1 MAKWKEPTTQVAV
14 TGVDP
19 RARMKEI
26 RAEVKAFLKGDT
38 LGLAHLG
45 DLPNNM
51 EDARRVIIAT
61 QDLLEIERDKHRKA
75 TLHICELV
83 AILEGMSQN
92 ELDAMAMIGQRD
104 RQIHELQ
111 QLNGHHEQEI
121 VATRREAQ
129 HMRHQRDAVLTTMS
143 LQANMK
149 APEPVTMSVGVD
161 MGSSNAAEPARRR
174 GPTTFEELLKGL
186 AYNGGTVTGRLG

>member
-1 MAKWKEPTTQVAV
+1 MAKWKEPTTEVV
-14 TGVDP
+14 TTPSVDP

-45 DLPNNM
+45 DLPSNM

-83 AILEGMSQN
+83 QILNSMSQN
-92 ELDAMAMIGQRD
+92 EFDAMQMISACD
-104 RQIHELQ
+104 REVY
-111 QLNGHHEQEI
+111 QLNELNELNRQEI
-121 VATRREAQ
+121 TALRREIE
-129 HMRHQRDAVLTTMS
+129 HMRQQRDAVLTTMK

-149 APEPVTMSVGVD
+149 APEPMVVPREAFGERQATPQV
-161 MGSSNAAEPARRR
+161 NR
-174 GPTTFEELLKGL
+174 GPVSLEQLLRNM
-186 AYNGGTVTGRLG
+186 AMGRAR

>member
-1 MAKWKEPTTQVAV
+1 MAKWKEPTTEVAT

-61 QDLLEIERDKHRKA
+61 QDLLEVERDKHRKA

-92 ELDAMAMIGQRD
+92 ELDVMAMIDQRD
-104 RQIHELQ
+104 RRIHELQ

-121 VATRREAQ
+121 VATRRETQ
-129 HMRHQRDAVLTTMS
+129 TMREQRDAVLTTMQ

-149 APEPVTMSVGVD
+149 APEPVTMNVGVD

-174 GPTTFEELLKGL
+174 SPTAFEEFLKRL

>member
-1 MAKWKEPTTQVAV
+1 MAKWKEPTTVVAT

-83 AILEGMSQN
+83 SILNGMNQN
-92 ELDAMAMIGQRD
+92 ELDAMTMISQRD
-104 RQIHELQ
+104 CQIHELQ
-111 QLNGHHEQEI
+111 QLTAHYEQEI
-121 VATRREAQ
+121 LTLRREVQ
-129 HMRHQRDAVLTTMS
+129 HMRQQRDAVLTTMQ

-149 APEPVTMSVGVD
+149 APEPMIVPRETFGERQATPQV
-161 MGSSNAAEPARRR
+161 NR
-174 GPTTFEELLKGL
+174 GPVTLGQQFQNMAIGL
-186 AYNGGTVTGRLG
+186 SNKDRI

>member
-1 MAKWKEPTTQVAV
+1 MAKWKEPTTKVA
-14 TGVDP
+14 TTDVDP

-75 TLHICELV
+75 TLHICEL
-83 AILEGMSQN
+83 ISTLNGMQQN
-92 ELDAMAMIGQRD
+92 ELDAMTMIGQRD
-104 RQIHELQ
+104 RQIHELH

-121 VATRREAQ
+121 VTTRREGQ
-129 HMRHQRDAVLTTMS
+129 ILRQQRDAVLTAMQ
-143 LQANMK
+143 LQANTK
-149 APEPVTMSVGVD
+149 APEPMAIPWQAFGERKATPQVNCDPVTREQLPQNIS
-161 MGSSNAAEPARRR
+161 MGRAR
-174 GPTTFEELLKGL
+174 
-186 AYNGGTVTGRLG
+186 